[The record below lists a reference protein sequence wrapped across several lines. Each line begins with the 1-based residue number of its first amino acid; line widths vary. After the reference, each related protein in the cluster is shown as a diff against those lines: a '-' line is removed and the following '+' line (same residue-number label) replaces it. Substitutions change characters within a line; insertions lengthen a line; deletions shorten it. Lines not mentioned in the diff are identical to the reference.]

1 MLTIKSAFGDYSVQ
15 DFASLAAAL
24 SEAPAS
30 SNAVFLIDSNVD
42 NLYREEVGASVP
54 PDKRVV
60 LVATEKQKSLECLS
74 PVFIECI
81 SKGLKRSG
89 HLVVVGGGVLQ
100 DIGCFVASVLFRG
113 LSWTFVP
120 TTLLAQADS
129 CIGSKSSINVG
140 PYKNQIGTFYPPR
153 RVLMVADTRRTLPWD
168 EIRSG
173 LGEIIKLQL
182 IAGPQAYA
190 ELVADLADVNPHSG
204 NEVISK
210 WVRRSLSVKKAFIE
224 EDEFD
229 RGKRNILNYG
239 HTFAHAFE
247 SATNY
252 AIPHGIAV
260 IIGVLTAS
268 YLSSRIGWI
277 AEADY
282 RDLKKNL
289 QDWCKPYG
297 RHLTGLR
304 AGDLFRI
311 IKHDKKNTASDVNC
325 ILTKGPG
332 LMEKRPVELDAELIP
347 ALDAFLTREI
357 AGSLD

>member
-1 MLTIKSAFGDYSVQ
+1 MVC
-15 DFASLAAAL
+15 
-24 SEAPAS
+24 
-30 SNAVFLIDSNVD
+30 
-42 NLYREEVGASVP
+42 GATNRS
-54 PDKRVV
+54 
-60 LVATEKQKSLECLS
+60 
-74 PVFIECI
+74 I
-81 SKGLKRSG
+81 SKGLKRNG
-89 HLVVVGGGVLQ
+89 HLVVIGGGVLQ

-113 LSWTFVP
+113 IAWSFVP

-140 PYKNQIGTFYPPR
+140 PYKNQIGTFHPPEC
-153 RVLMVADTRRTLPWD
+153 VLMVAGTRRTLPWD

-190 ELVADLADVNPHSG
+190 ELVSDLAEVTQNSG
-204 NEVISK
+204 HQVISK
-210 WVRRSLSVKKAFIE
+210 WVGRSLSVKKAFIE

-247 SATNY
+247 SATSY

-260 IIGVLTAS
+260 VIGILAAS
-268 YLSSRIGWI
+268 YLSSRIGWLT
-277 AEADY
+277 EADY

-297 RHLTGLR
+297 RNLLGLK
-304 AGDLFRI
+304 AVDLIRV

-332 LMEKRPVELDAELIP
+332 LMEKRVVDVDAELFP
-347 ALDAFLTREI
+347 ALDAFLSREI

>member
-1 MLTIKSAFGDYSVQ
+1 MLTVKSSFGDYAVQ
-15 DFASLAAAL
+15 DSESLDDAL
-24 SEAPAS
+24 SELAGGAS
-30 SNAVFLIDSNVD
+30 SVFLVDSNVVR
-42 NLYREEVGASVP
+42 LYREEVGRLAP
-54 PDKRVV
+54 PARLI
-60 LVATEKQKSLECLS
+60 LVEATEEQKSLEKL
-74 PVFIECI
+74 PPIVIECI
-81 SKGLKRSG
+81 SKGLKRNG
-89 HLVVVGGGVLQ
+89 HLVVIGGGVLQ

-113 LSWTFVP
+113 IAWSFVP

-140 PYKNQIGTFYPPR
+140 PYKNQIGTFYPPA
-153 RVLMVADTRRTLPWD
+153 RVLMVPGTRRTLPWD

-190 ELVADLADVNPHSG
+190 ELCADLARVTPDSG
-204 NEVISK
+204 HDIISK
-210 WVRRSLSVKKAFIE
+210 WVGRSLSVKKAFIE

-260 IIGVLTAS
+260 IIGILAAS
-268 YLSSRIGWI
+268 YLSSRIGWL

-297 RHLTGLR
+297 RNLLGLK
-304 AGDLFRI
+304 AVDLIRV

-332 LMEKRPVELDAELIP
+332 LMEKRAVDVDAELFP
-347 ALDAFLTREI
+347 ALDAFLSREI

>member
-1 MLTIKSAFGDYSVQ
+1 MLTIKSAFGDYAVH
-15 DFASLAAAL
+15 DFASLADAL
-24 SEAPAS
+24 SEAAAT
-30 SNAVFLIDSNVD
+30 SNIVFLIDSNVED
-42 NLYREEVGASVP
+42 LYSEEIGARVS
-54 PDKRVV
+54 PDKRVA
-60 LVATEKQKSLECLS
+60 LVATEEQKSLERLS

-81 SKGLKRSG
+81 SKGLKRDG

-190 ELVADLADVNPHSG
+190 ELCADLANVTPDSG
-204 NEVISK
+204 HDIVSK
-210 WVRRSLSVKKAFIE
+210 WVGRSLSVKKAFIE

-247 SATNY
+247 SVTNY

-260 IIGVLTAS
+260 IIGILAAS
-268 YLSSRIGWI
+268 YLSSQIGWL

-289 QDWCKPYG
+289 HDWCKPYG

-304 AGDLFRI
+304 AGDLVRI

-332 LMEKRPVELDAELIP
+332 LMEKRGVDIDAELVP
-347 ALDAFLTREI
+347 ALDAFLSREI

>member
-1 MLTIKSAFGDYSVQ
+1 MLTVKSSFGDYAVQ
-15 DFASLAAAL
+15 DFGSLDEAL
-24 SEAPAS
+24 SELAGGPS
-30 SNAVFLIDSNVD
+30 PVFLVDSNVD
-42 NLYREEVGASVP
+42 RLYREEFRKLAP
-54 PDKRVV
+54 PARRI
-60 LVATEKQKSLECLS
+60 LVEATEEQKSLEKL
-74 PVFIECI
+74 PPIVIECI
-81 SKGLKRSG
+81 SKGLKRNG
-89 HLVVVGGGVLQ
+89 HLVVIGGGVLQ

-113 LSWTFVP
+113 IAWSFVP

-140 PYKNQIGTFYPPR
+140 PYKNQIGTFYPPAC
-153 RVLMVADTRRTLPWD
+153 VLMVAGTRRTLPWD

-190 ELVADLADVNPHSG
+190 ELVSDLAGVTQDSG
-204 NEVISK
+204 HQVISK
-210 WVRRSLSVKKAFIE
+210 WVGRSLSVKKAFIE

-247 SATNY
+247 SSTNY

-260 IIGVLTAS
+260 IIGILVAS
-268 YLSSRIGWI
+268 HLSWHIGWL

-289 QDWCKPYG
+289 QGWCKPYG
-297 RHLTGLR
+297 RHLLSLKAVELIR
-304 AGDLFRI
+304 V

-332 LMEKRPVELDAELIP
+332 VMEKRTVDVDAELAP
-347 ALDAFLTREI
+347 ALDAFLSREI